1 MSENDHEIRIVE
13 SRIEV
18 ERVLLAEGAQRLG
31 ATVRDALV
39 SPQAMLAT
47 AATGFLLGEALRPF
61 RRPNP
66 NRKHALSAML
76 GAAALSLV
84 RAHYGSPSQLA
95 QTWAW
100 REAIRACQNDGSRQT
115 GHRLAVRD
123 RNPASW

>member
-1 MSENDHEIRIVE
+1 MSDNDHEIRIVE
-13 SRIEV
+13 RRIEA
-18 ERVLLAEGAQRLG
+18 ERVSLAEGAQQLR

-39 SPQAMLAT
+39 SPQALLAT

-66 NRKHALSAML
+66 SRKYALCGML

-95 QTWAW
+95 QKWAW
-100 REAIRACQNDGSRQT
+100 REAIRACQKSVARQT
-115 GHRLAVRD
+115 GLAGRD
-123 RNPASW
+123 RKPASQ